1 MDTQIPEF
9 FVITTAIS
17 AASAIAASLSFYYN
31 NKMNKLNSL
40 VKAFEILNDNAH
52 RNARIRLYRAAEIP
66 NEAAKDAHLTA
77 LGVKKEALRTIIK
90 ESENIVLADFD
101 QMGTLVNNKLL
112 PVNEFLKVYWNTII
126 STWEVLSYTNDKR
139 DLCVD
144 FKFLYTEANKVRGEK
159 DPYKQIPLEKEV
171 YREKLEVKVHCIL
184 QNIGIG
190 EIQNINITVR
200 L

>member
-77 LGVKKEALRTIIK
+77 LGVKK
-90 ESENIVLADFD
+90 
-101 QMGTLVNNKLL
+101 KL
-112 PVNEFLKVYWNTII
+112 
-126 STWEVLSYTNDKR
+126 
-139 DLCVD
+139 
-144 FKFLYTEANKVRGEK
+144 
-159 DPYKQIPLEKEV
+159 
-171 YREKLEVKVHCIL
+171 
-184 QNIGIG
+184 
-190 EIQNINITVR
+190 
-200 L
+200 